1 MEDLTVL
8 QSGTYAQF
16 KAQTDRELNNQAEG
30 FVRLG
35 YLFKMA
41 RDTTILYESG
51 YQTVTEFAQKEYGLS
66 KDIVSRY
73 IRINDRYSE
82 GGCSDKLQ
90 EKYRGFGYSKL
101 ADMLTL
107 PEAVVDSIP
116 EGATRAQ
123 IQEVVRETRQEEK
136 ISDIEVALEQPD
148 VQQEELSNN
157 LERMLHQY
165 FYEERWKYANL
176 NNGLNAAAGQGEQE
190 EKRTI
195 LELLAPNGYFIGT
208 ARISGTGKLMLTIKD
223 QGSNISIVNVRGG
236 EAEHY
241 TLDDLLAAVHKLC
254 MAGVAGEMAWE
265 TVYCEK
271 FKQQSEPAAS
281 APQKEKVAPVQPVE
295 KKPVQAETKESVS
308 EPVKSVSKT
317 EESVSEPAQSV
328 LKAEEPEQLPR
339 QDNIMNHPEY
349 LPEGMEAE
357 ETEVVQEDKTS
368 QIFEEI
374 RADLHTLNGM
384 FWGKNWAEIKKC
396 ADKISAG
403 AERMMKE
410 VADAE

>member
-8 QSGTYAQF
+8 QRGTYAQF

-35 YLFKMA
+35 YLFKIA

-176 NNGLNAAAGQGEQE
+176 NNGLNAAAGQGEKE

-254 MAGVAGEMAWE
+254 MPGVAGETAWE

-271 FKQQSEPAAS
+271 FKQQSEPAAP
-281 APQKEKVAPVQPVE
+281 APQKEKVAPVQPAE
-295 KKPVQAETKESVS
+295 KKPVQTETVS
-308 EPVKSVSKT
+308 EPVKSVLKT
-317 EESVSEPAQSV
+317 EESVSEPAESV
-328 LKAEEPEQLPR
+328 SKAEEPEQLPG

-349 LPEGMEAE
+349 LPAGMKVE
-357 ETEVVQEDKTS
+357 ETKVAQEDKTS
-368 QIFEEI
+368 QIFEGM
-374 RADLHTLNGM
+374 RAALQTLNKIFGE
-384 FWGKNWAEIKKC
+384 KNWAEIKKC

-403 AERMMKE
+403 AEQMIRE
-410 VADAE
+410 ATDAE

>member
-8 QSGTYAQF
+8 QRGTYAQF

-51 YQTVTEFAQKEYGLS
+51 YKTVTEFAQKEYGLS

-116 EGATRAQ
+116 EEATRAQ

-176 NNGLNAAAGQGEQE
+176 NNGLNAAAGQGKQE

-271 FKQQSEPAAS
+271 FKQQSEPAAP
-281 APQKEKVAPVQPVE
+281 APQKEKVAPVQPAE
-295 KKPVQAETKESVS
+295 KKPVQTEQPEA
-308 EPVKSVSKT
+308 VSKT
-317 EESVSEPAQSV
+317 EESVTEPAESV
-328 LKAEEPEQLPR
+328 SKAEEPEQIPG
-339 QDNIMNHPEY
+339 QDNIMYHQEY
-349 LPEGMEAE
+349 LPAGMEAE
-357 ETEVVQEDKTS
+357 ETKVAQDDRPS
-368 QIFEEI
+368 QIFEEM
-374 RADLHTLNGM
+374 RTALQTLNEIFGQ
-384 FWGKNWAEIKKC
+384 KNWAEIKKR
-396 ADKISAG
+396 ADEISAG
-403 AERMMKE
+403 AEQMMKE
-410 VADAE
+410 AADAE